1 MTRAFTAPCVEP
13 RQIDG
18 RSTPGGGN
26 SAQNAD
32 GGHLPYRPVG
42 AATSSADTYATPDEF
57 AGLDIGYAALKLICF
72 LARAKQVEAPPT
84 PWRSFPSSYIR

>member
-1 MTRAFTAPCVEP
+1 MAGIVLRTLTEAISRTVLWA
-13 RQIDG
+13 
-18 RSTPGGGN
+18 
-26 SAQNAD
+26 
-32 GGHLPYRPVG
+32 RP
-42 AATSSADTYATPDEF
+42 TSSADTYATPDEF